1 MTMDNSKIL
10 IVVPTY
16 NERENI
22 VLLVPEIKKVLPG
35 AHILVVDD
43 SSPDGTSAAV
53 KELAG
58 SGADGFAEGVFVL
71 DRAAKQGLGRAY
83 ISGFK
88 WALERDYEYI
98 FEMDADFSHNPSYL
112 PAFIEAAR
120 ENDLVIGSRYIG
132 GVNVV
137 NWPMSRLLL
146 SYFANKFARFVTGLR
161 IKDCTGGYKCF
172 RRAVLESLN
181 FSGIASSGYSFQ
193 IELNFFAWKS
203 GFKIREIPIIFTDR
217 QRGVSKMSTKII
229 REAALLV
236 WKLRVKSMFDKAPKR
251 GKSQGS

>member
-1 MTMDNSKIL
+1 MDNSKVL

-22 VLLVPEIKKVLPG
+22 TLLIPGVKRVLPG
-35 AHILVVDD
+35 VHILVVDD

-53 KELAG
+53 KELQG
-58 SGADGFAEGVFVL
+58 GPDGAGVFVL
-71 DRAAKQGLGRAY
+71 DRAAKQGLGKAY

-98 FEMDADFSHNPSYL
+98 FEMDADFSHNPEYL
-112 PAFIEAAR
+112 PEFIKAAQD
-120 ENDLVIGSRYIG
+120 NDLVIGSRYIG

-172 RRAVLESLN
+172 RRSVLESLN
-181 FSGIASSGYSFQ
+181 FNGIASSGYSFQ

-203 GFKIREIPIIFTDR
+203 GFKVKEIPIIFTDR

-229 REAALLV
+229 REATLLV
-236 WKLRVKSMFDKAPKR
+236 WKLRVKSMFDKKPK
-251 GKSQGS
+251 KKKQCDVQ